1 VEALIAALP
10 DTELASYTTRIG
22 THGWYN
28 LGENENWALIGVYL
42 TAFAKRD
49 RNADQIVDALR
60 GQTDELEGFENFTFV
75 IDSGGPPIGRPVQL
89 RIIGS
94 DDLQRRS
101 LADTVVAELESID
114 GVSDI
119 ERDDK
124 SGKDQIIVDLDY
136 IRLAEHDLSVA
147 DVARNLR
154 LAYDGEIVTSVRYGD
169 EDVDF
174 RVILEEEA
182 RGSAEVLGNLVIPN
196 SAGRFVKLQ
205 EVADFRVDAG
215 PSNFYHYDNE
225 RTITVTANIDKEK
238 TTPLLATAAVLNAI
252 DVQSD
257 WPGMRVISGGEA
269 EETQE
274 SMGSLIIAFAVA
286 AVGIYLVLLLLFNSL
301 TQPLVVMF
309 AVPFGL
315 IGVIF
320 AFAIHGEAIGFLAML
335 GVIGLVGIVV
345 NDSLI
350 LVNLVNRM
358 RDTDPEDSAMSVVV
372 QATKHRLRPI
382 LLTSVTTVAGLLPMA
397 YGIGGSD
404 PFSAPMALA
413 MGYGILFAT
422 PLTLILLPCLLL
434 VQDDV
439 RTLARKIIRRVFG
452 RPNHQVS

>member
-1 VEALIAALP
+1 M
-10 DTELASYTTRIG
+10 
-22 THGWYN
+22 
-28 LGENENWALIGVYL
+28 
-42 TAFAKRD
+42 
-49 RNADQIVDALR
+49 
-60 GQTDELEGFENFTFV
+60 
-75 IDSGGPPIGRPVQL
+75 
-89 RIIGS
+89 
-94 DDLQRRS
+94 
-101 LADTVVAELESID
+101 
-114 GVSDI
+114 
-119 ERDDK
+119 
-124 SGKDQIIVDLDY
+124 
-136 IRLAEHDLSVA
+136 
-147 DVARNLR
+147 
-154 LAYDGEIVTSVRYGD
+154 
-169 EDVDF
+169 
-174 RVILEEEA
+174 
-182 RGSAEVLGNLVIPN
+182 IPN

-205 EVADFRVDAG
+205 EVADFRLDAG

-238 TTPLLATAAVLNAI
+238 TTSLLATTAVLGAI
-252 DVQSD
+252 DIQSG
-257 WPGMRVISGGEA
+257 WPGMRIIAGGEA
-269 EETQE
+269 QETQK
-274 SMGSLIIAFAVA
+274 SMSSLGVAFAIA

-320 AFAIHGEAIGFLAML
+320 AFAVHGEAIGFLAML

-358 RDTDPEDSAMSVVV
+358 RETDAEISAKAAVVR
-372 QATKHRLRPI
+372 ATKHRLRPI
-382 LLTSVTTVAGLLPMA
+382 LLTSATTVAGLLPMA

-439 RTLARKIIRRVFG
+439 RTFARESIRK
-452 RPNHQVS
+452 VSGTPKRNLS